1 MNDIYIYILL
11 GLLVI
16 SSLLT
21 VLIRN
26 TLKAVISLAVTS
38 ALLTTFIFSMG
49 APLAAVFELSVC
61 AGLITA
67 IFISVISLTQSQE
80 SDKVKGEGKKRI
92 LRYIYLPIILVL
104 VIVILFLVKPAINS
118 VVSSNS
124 FQETTVQQVIWHN
137 RKLDIAGQ
145 IIIILAGVFG
155 VVILFKQGFKK

>member
-11 GLLVI
+11 GLLVL

-38 ALLTTFIFSMG
+38 ALLTTFIFVMG

-67 IFISVISLTQSQE
+67 IFISVISLTQSQA
-80 SDKVKGEGKKRI
+80 SDQVSGEAKKRI
-92 LRYIYLPIILVL
+92 LRYIYLPIILVI
-104 VIVILFLVKPAINS
+104 VIVILFLIKPAVNT
-118 VVSSNS
+118 VVSSNIAP
-124 FQETTVQQVIWHN
+124 ETSVQQVIWHT
-137 RKLDIAGQ
+137 RQLDIAGQ

-155 VVILFKQGFKK
+155 VVILFKEGFKK

>member
-11 GLLVI
+11 GLLVL

-38 ALLTTFIFSMG
+38 ALLTTFIFVMG

-67 IFISVISLTQSQE
+67 IFISVISLTQSQV
-80 SDKVKGEGKKRI
+80 SDQVSGEAKKRI
-92 LRYIYLPIILVL
+92 LRYIYLPIILVI
-104 VIVILFLVKPAINS
+104 VIVILFLVKPAVNT
-118 VVSSNS
+118 VVSSNTL
-124 FQETTVQQVIWHN
+124 QETSVQQVIWHT
-137 RKLDIAGQ
+137 RQLDIAGQ

-155 VVILFKQGFKK
+155 VVILFKEGFKK